1 MVFQSRSLLKSPTL
15 SRFLALPVLLCPL
28 GAQEATPV
36 LTEAQAITR
45 ALARPE
51 WQALTQLP
59 AKQTEGAALEARSW
73 LSPGVEWT
81 REQFNGIQPGKRED
95 TFLLS
100 QSFDISGR
108 RLARRDA
115 ALKRE
120 EGGKAESEQRVAGVV
135 AQVREAL
142 YEVLVARER
151 LARLEGSISRVG
163 RFQERVDR
171 LHQAGEMSGLDRG
184 RVRREVELLR
194 GREVV
199 ERSRLLQAEARLQSL
214 LGGTPGTVQGDL
226 LPEPPATLDAY
237 VAEQP
242 GAPATRM
249 ALAQEAAAL
258 SDAKAAGRWAPEL
271 QLGLGVKRWQE
282 AGLTGNGNVFS
293 LGMTFPTPG
302 RVNAARVRGE
312 AEARAASAQAR
323 LQREQDGA
331 ELRALWQAAV
341 DLRASAGRMA
351 TEALADSG
359 RVDAALDAAFAAG
372 ELDLLGRLDGARSLL
387 EAELAALDQ
396 AHAARRTRIALDRML
411 GKVNP

>member
-1 MVFQSRSLLKSPTL
+1 MIFQSRCLLKSPTL
-15 SRFLALPVLLCPL
+15 GRFLTLPALFCPL
-28 GAQEATPV
+28 GAQEAGQV
-36 LTEAQAITR
+36 LTEAQAVAR

-115 ALKRE
+115 ALRRE
-120 EGGKAESEQRVAGVV
+120 EGGKAESEQRMAGVV
-135 AQVREAL
+135 AQVREAF

-151 LARLEGSISRVG
+151 LARLEGSTSRVG

-184 RVRREVELLR
+184 RVRREVELFR

-199 ERSRLLQAEARLQSL
+199 ERSRLLQAEARLRSL
-214 LGGTPGTVQGDL
+214 LGGGLSTVQGDL
-226 LPEPPATLDAY
+226 LPEPPAPLDAY
-237 VAEQP
+237 VAEHP
-242 GAPATRM
+242 SAPTTRM
-249 ALAQEAAAL
+249 ALAQEAAAQ
-258 SDAKAAGRWAPEL
+258 SDAKAAGRWAPDL

-293 LGMTFPTPG
+293 LGLTFPTPG
-302 RVNAARVRGE
+302 RVNAARIRGE
-312 AEARAASAQAR
+312 AVARAASAQAR

-331 ELRALWQAAV
+331 ELRALWQASV
-341 DLRASAGRMA
+341 DLRASAERMA
-351 TEALADSG
+351 KEALADSG
-359 RVDAALDAAFAAG
+359 RVEAALDAAFAAG
-372 ELDLLGRLDGARSLL
+372 ELDLLGRLDGTRSLL
-387 EAELAALDQ
+387 ESELTALDQ
-396 AHAARRTRIALDRML
+396 AHAARRTRIALDRLL

>member
-1 MVFQSRSLLKSPTL
+1 MLFAHSHTPKTL
-15 SRFLALPVLLCPL
+15 TLCRLSALPVCLCPL
-28 GAQEATPV
+28 VAQESAQV
-36 LTEAQAITR
+36 LTEIQAITR
-45 ALARPE
+45 TLARPE

-108 RLARRDA
+108 RMARRDA
-115 ALKRE
+115 ALRRE
-120 EGGKAESEQRVAGVV
+120 EGGRAESEQRVAGVV
-135 AQVREAL
+135 AQVREAF

-151 LARLEGSISRVG
+151 LTRLEGSIARVG

-199 ERSRLLQAEARLQSL
+199 ERSRLLQAEARLRSL
-214 LGGTPGTVQGDL
+214 LGSGSGTIQGDL

-249 ALAQEAAAL
+249 ALAKEAAAQ

-293 LGMTFPTPG
+293 LGLTFPTPG

-312 AEARAASAQAR
+312 AEARAASAQAK

-331 ELRALWQAAV
+331 ELRALWQASV
-341 DLRASAGRMA
+341 DLRASAQRMA
-351 TEALADSG
+351 KEALVDSG

-396 AHAARRTRIALDRML
+396 AHAARRTRISLDRML

>member
-1 MVFQSRSLLKSPTL
+1 MFFQSRSLLKSPTL
-15 SRFLALPVLLCPL
+15 SRFLTLPVLLCPL
-28 GAQEATPV
+28 GAQEATSV
-36 LTEAQAITR
+36 LTETQAITR

-51 WQALTQLP
+51 WQAVTQLP
-59 AKQTEGAALEARSW
+59 AKQTEGVALEARSW

-135 AQVREAL
+135 AQVREAF

-194 GREVV
+194 GRAVV
-199 ERSRLLQAEARLQSL
+199 ERSRLLQAEARLRSL
-214 LGGTPGTVQGDL
+214 LGGFPGTVQGDL
-226 LPEPPATLDAY
+226 FPELPATLDAY

-242 GAPATRM
+242 GAPTTRM
-249 ALAQEAAAL
+249 ALAQEAAAQ

-293 LGMTFPTPG
+293 LGFTFPTPG
-302 RVNAARVRGE
+302 RVSAARIRGE

-331 ELRALWQAAV
+331 ELRALWQASV
-341 DLRASAGRMA
+341 DLRDSADRMA
-351 TEALADSG
+351 KEALADSG
-359 RVDAALDAAFAAG
+359 RVEAALDAAFAAG

-396 AHAARRTRIALDRML
+396 AHAARRTRIALDRLL

>member
-1 MVFQSRSLLKSPTL
+1 MLSLSRSSLKNPIL
-15 SRFLALPVLLCPL
+15 ARFLALPALVCPL
-28 GAQEATPV
+28 IAQEASQG
-36 LTEAQAITR
+36 LSEAQAVTR

-59 AKQTEGAALEARSW
+59 AKQTEGAALEARNW

-95 TFLLS
+95 TFLVS
-100 QSFDISGR
+100 QGFDVSGR
-108 RLARRDA
+108 WLARREA

-135 AQVREAL
+135 AQVREAF

-151 LARLEGSISRVG
+151 LARMEGSLARVG

-171 LHQAGEMSGLDRG
+171 LNQAGEMSGLDRG

-199 ERSRLLQAEARLQSL
+199 ERSRRLQAEARLASM
-214 LGGTPGTVQGDL
+214 LGGAPGIPQGSL
-226 LPEPPATLDAY
+226 LPEPLTSLDSF

-242 GAPATRM
+242 GAPSSRLAM
-249 ALAQEAAAL
+249 AQESAAQA
-258 SDAKAAGRWAPEL
+258 DAKAAGRWFPEL

-293 LGMTFPTPG
+293 LGLTFPAPG
-302 RVNAARVRGE
+302 RVKAARVKGE

-323 LQREQDGA
+323 LQREQDSA
-331 ELRALWQAAV
+331 ELRALWQASV
-341 DLRASAGRMA
+341 DLRASAERMA
-351 TEALADSG
+351 KEALADAD
-359 RVDAALDAAFAAG
+359 RVEAALDAAFAAG
-372 ELDLLGRLDGARSLL
+372 EVDLLGRLDGARNLL
-387 EAELAALDQ
+387 ESELAALDQ
-396 AHAARRTRIALDRML
+396 AHSARRTRIALDRML

>member
-1 MVFQSRSLLKSPTL
+1 MFPPFRRSLENPTL
-15 SRFLALPVLLCPL
+15 SRFLILPVLLGPL
-28 GAQEATPV
+28 GAQEVGQPM
-36 LTEAQAITR
+36 TEARAVAR

-51 WQALTQLP
+51 WQALAQLP

-73 LSPGVEWT
+73 LSPGVEWS
-81 REQFNGIQPGKRED
+81 REQFNGIQSGKRED
-95 TFLLS
+95 TLLLS
-100 QSFDISGR
+100 QGFDLSGR

-115 ALKRE
+115 ALRRE
-120 EGGKAESEQRVAGVV
+120 EGGKAESEQRLAGVA
-135 AQVREAL
+135 AQVREAF
-142 YEVLVARER
+142 YDVLAARER
-151 LARLEGSISRVG
+151 LARLVGSISRVG

-199 ERSRLLQAEARLQSL
+199 ERTRLLQAEARLGSL
-214 LGGTPGTVQGDL
+214 LGGRPGPVQGDL
-226 LPEPPATLDAY
+226 LPGPPAALEAY

-249 ALAQEAAAL
+249 ALAQEAAAQAE
-258 SDAKAAGRWAPEL
+258 AKAVGRWAPDL

-282 AGLTGNGNVFS
+282 AGLTGSGHVFS
-293 LGMTFPTPG
+293 LGFTFPTPG
-302 RVNAARVRGE
+302 RVHAARVRGE

-331 ELRALWQAAV
+331 ELRALWQASV
-341 DLRASAGRMA
+341 DLRASAERMA
-351 TEALADSG
+351 QEAHAGSG
-359 RVDAALDAAFAAG
+359 RTEAALDAAFAAG
-372 ELDLLGRLDGARSLL
+372 EMDLLGRLDGARNLL

-396 AHAARRTRIALDRML
+396 AHTARRTRIALDRML

>member
-1 MVFQSRSLLKSPTL
+1 MVFPSQSLLKSPTL
-15 SRFLALPVLLCPL
+15 SRFLVLPVLLCPL
-28 GAQEATPV
+28 GAQEATPA
-36 LTEAQAITR
+36 LTEAQAIAR

-59 AKQTEGAALEARSW
+59 SKQTEGAALEARSW
-73 LSPGVEWT
+73 LSPGVEWS
-81 REQFNGIQPGKRED
+81 RQQFSGPQPGKRED

-135 AQVREAL
+135 AQVREGF

-199 ERSRLLQAEARLQSL
+199 ERSRLLQAEARLRSL
-214 LGGTPGTVQGDL
+214 LGGSPGTVQGDL

-242 GAPATRM
+242 GAPATRV
-249 ALAQEAAAL
+249 ALAQEAAAQ
-258 SDAKAAGRWAPEL
+258 SDAKAAGRWAPDL

-293 LGMTFPTPG
+293 LGLTFPTPG

-312 AEARAASAQAR
+312 AEARAASAQAK

-331 ELRALWQAAV
+331 ELRALWQASV
-341 DLRASAGRMA
+341 DLRASAERMA
-351 TEALADSG
+351 MEALADSG

>member
-1 MVFQSRSLLKSPTL
+1 M
-15 SRFLALPVLLCPL
+15 
-28 GAQEATPV
+28 
-36 LTEAQAITR
+36 TR

-59 AKQTEGAALEARSW
+59 AKQTEGAALEARNW

-95 TFLLS
+95 TFLVS
-100 QSFDISGR
+100 QGFDVSGR
-108 RLARRDA
+108 WLARREA

-135 AQVREAL
+135 AQVREAF

-151 LARLEGSISRVG
+151 LARMEGSLARVG

-171 LHQAGEMSGLDRG
+171 LNQAGEMSGLDRG

-199 ERSRLLQAEARLQSL
+199 ERSRRLQAEARLASM
-214 LGGTPGTVQGDL
+214 LGGAPGIPQGSL
-226 LPEPPATLDAY
+226 LPEPLTSLDSF

-242 GAPATRM
+242 GAPSSRLAM
-249 ALAQEAAAL
+249 AQESAAQA
-258 SDAKAAGRWAPEL
+258 DAKAAGRWFPEL

-293 LGMTFPTPG
+293 LGLTFPAPG
-302 RVNAARVRGE
+302 RVKAARVKGE

-323 LQREQDGA
+323 LQREQDSA
-331 ELRALWQAAV
+331 ELRALWQASV
-341 DLRASAGRMA
+341 DLRASAERMA
-351 TEALADSG
+351 KEALADAD
-359 RVDAALDAAFAAG
+359 RVEAALDAAFAAG
-372 ELDLLGRLDGARSLL
+372 EVDLLGRLDGARNLL
-387 EAELAALDQ
+387 ESELAALDQ
-396 AHAARRTRIALDRML
+396 AHSARRTRIALDRML

>member
-1 MVFQSRSLLKSPTL
+1 MS
-15 SRFLALPVLLCPL
+15 LPVLLCPL

-36 LTEAQAITR
+36 LTETQAITR

-95 TFLLS
+95 TFLLT
-100 QSFDISGR
+100 QSFDLSGR

-115 ALKRE
+115 ALRRE

-135 AQVREAL
+135 AQVREGF

-151 LARLEGSISRVG
+151 LARLEGSVTRVG

-199 ERSRLLQAEARLQSL
+199 ERSRLLQAEARLRSL
-214 LGGTPGTVQGDL
+214 LGGSHGTVQGDL
-226 LPEPPATLDAY
+226 LPEPPATLDAT

-258 SDAKAAGRWAPEL
+258 SDAKAAGRWAPDL

-282 AGLTGNGNVFS
+282 AGLSGNGNVFS
-293 LGMTFPTPG
+293 LGLTFPTPG
-302 RVNAARVRGE
+302 RVNAARIRGE
-312 AEARAASAQAR
+312 AEARAASAQAK

-331 ELRALWQAAV
+331 DLRALWQASV
-341 DLRASAGRMA
+341 DLRVSAERMA
-351 TEALADSG
+351 QEALADSG

-387 EAELAALDQ
+387 DAELAALDQ

>member
-1 MVFQSRSLLKSPTL
+1 MVFQSRSLFKSPIC
-15 SRFLALPVLLCPL
+15 SRFLILPLVLCPL
-28 GAQEATPV
+28 GAQESAQV
-36 LTEAQAITR
+36 LTETQAVTR

-73 LSPGVEWT
+73 LSPGVEWS
-81 REQFNGIQPGKRED
+81 RQQFSGPQPGKRED

-135 AQVREAL
+135 AQVREAFH
-142 YEVLVARER
+142 EVLVARER
-151 LARLEGSISRVG
+151 LARLDAAVSRVG

-199 ERSRLLQAEARLQSL
+199 ERSRLLQAEARLRSL
-214 LGGTPGTVQGDL
+214 LGGSPGTVQGDL

-237 VAEQP
+237 MAEQP

-258 SDAKAAGRWAPEL
+258 SDAKAAGRWAPDL

-293 LGMTFPTPG
+293 LGLTFPTPG
-302 RVNAARVRGE
+302 RLNAARVRGE
-312 AEARAASAQAR
+312 AEARAASAQAK

-331 ELRALWQAAV
+331 ELRALWQASV
-341 DLRASAGRMA
+341 DLRVSAERMA
-351 TEALADSG
+351 RESLADSG
-359 RVDAALDAAFAAG
+359 RVEAALDAAFAAG
-372 ELDLLGRLDGARSLL
+372 ELDLLERLDGARSLL

-396 AHAARRTRIALDRML
+396 AHAARRSRIALDRML

>member
-15 SRFLALPVLLCPL
+15 SRFLALPVFLCPL

-36 LTEAQAITR
+36 LTETQAITR

>member
-1 MVFQSRSLLKSPTL
+1 MLLAPSRSPRTL
-15 SRFLALPVLLCPL
+15 TLCLVLAPPIGLCPL

-36 LTEAQAITR
+36 LTETQAITR

-59 AKQTEGAALEARSW
+59 ARQTEGAALEARSW

-135 AQVREAL
+135 AQVREAF

-199 ERSRLLQAEARLQSL
+199 ERSRLLQAEARLRSL
-214 LGGTPGTVQGDL
+214 LGSSPGTVQGDL

-249 ALAQEAAAL
+249 ALAQEAAAQ
-258 SDAKAAGRWAPEL
+258 SDAKAAGRWAPDL

-293 LGMTFPTPG
+293 LGLTFPTPG

-331 ELRALWQAAV
+331 ELRALWQASV
-341 DLRASAGRMA
+341 DLRASAERMA

>member
-1 MVFQSRSLLKSPTL
+1 MVFQSRSLFKSPTL
-15 SRFLALPVLLCPL
+15 SRFLVLPVLLCPL

-73 LSPGVEWT
+73 LSPGGEWT

-115 ALKRE
+115 AIKRE

-135 AQVREAL
+135 AQVREAF
-142 YEVLVARER
+142 YDVLIARER
-151 LARLEGSISRVG
+151 LARLEGSLSRVG

-199 ERSRLLQAEARLQSL
+199 ERSRLLQAEARLRSL
-214 LGGTPGTVQGDL
+214 LGGSPGTAQGNL

-249 ALAQEAAAL
+249 ALAQEAAAQ
-258 SDAKAAGRWAPEL
+258 SDAKAAGRWAPDL

-331 ELRALWQAAV
+331 DLRALWQASV
-341 DLRASAGRMA
+341 DLRASAERMA
-351 TEALADSG
+351 KEALADSG
-359 RVDAALDAAFAAG
+359 RVEVALDAAFAAG

>member
-1 MVFQSRSLLKSPTL
+1 MVSHSRRLLKSPTH
-15 SRFLALPVLLCPL
+15 SRFLALPILLCPL
-28 GAQEATPV
+28 GAQEAAQV
-36 LTEAQAITR
+36 LTEAQAVTR

-59 AKQTEGAALEARSW
+59 AKQTAGAALEARSW
-73 LSPGVEWT
+73 LPPGVEWN
-81 REQFNGIQPGKRED
+81 RQQFSGPQPGKRED

-115 ALKRE
+115 AAKRE

-135 AQVREAL
+135 AQVREAF

-199 ERSRLLQAEARLQSL
+199 ERSRLLHAEARLRSL
-214 LGGTPGTVQGDL
+214 LGGGFDTVQGGL

-242 GAPATRM
+242 GAPTTRI
-249 ALAQEAAAL
+249 ALAQEAAAQ
-258 SDAKAAGRWAPEL
+258 SEAKAAGRWAPEL

-293 LGMTFPTPG
+293 LGFTFPTPG

-312 AEARAASAQAR
+312 AEARATSAQAR

-331 ELRALWQAAV
+331 DLRALWQASV
-341 DLRASAGRMA
+341 DLRASAERMA
-351 TEALADSG
+351 KEALADSG
-359 RVDAALDAAFAAG
+359 RVEAALDAAFAAG

-396 AHAARRTRIALDRML
+396 AHAARRTRIALDRLL
-411 GKVNP
+411 GKMNP

>member
-1 MVFQSRSLLKSPTL
+1 MLSLSCALRKSPTM
-15 SRFLALPVLLCPL
+15 SRFLALPLLLCPL
-28 GAQEATPV
+28 GAQEAAQV
-36 LTEAQAITR
+36 LTEAQAVTR

-59 AKQTEGAALEARSW
+59 AQQTEGAALEARSW
-73 LSPGVEWT
+73 LSPGVEWS
-81 REQFNGIQPGKRED
+81 RQQFSGPQPDKRED

-115 ALKRE
+115 ALRRE

-135 AQVREAL
+135 AQVREAF
-142 YEVLVARER
+142 YEVMVARER

-199 ERSRLLQAEARLQSL
+199 ERSRLLQAEARLRSF
-214 LGGTPGTVQGDL
+214 LGGSHGTVQGDL

-249 ALAQEAAAL
+249 ALAQEAAAQF
-258 SDAKAAGRWAPEL
+258 DAKAAGRWAPDL

-282 AGLTGNGNVFS
+282 AGLNGNGNVFS
-293 LGMTFPTPG
+293 LGLTFPTPG
-302 RVNAARVRGE
+302 RVKAARVRGV

-331 ELRALWQAAV
+331 DLRALWQASV

-351 TEALADSG
+351 QEALADSG
-359 RVDAALDAAFAAG
+359 RVEAALDAAFAAG

-387 EAELAALDQ
+387 DAELTALDQ
-396 AHAARRTRIALDRML
+396 AHASRRTRIALDRLL

>member
-331 ELRALWQAAV
+331 ELRALWQASV

-351 TEALADSG
+351 KEALADSG

>member
-15 SRFLALPVLLCPL
+15 NRFLALPVLLCPL
-28 GAQEATPV
+28 GAQEVTPV
-36 LTEAQAITR
+36 LTETQAITR

-135 AQVREAL
+135 AQVREAF

-199 ERSRLLQAEARLQSL
+199 ERSRLLQAEARLRSL
-214 LGGTPGTVQGDL
+214 LGGSPGTVQGDL

-237 VAEQP
+237 VAEQS

-249 ALAQEAAAL
+249 ALAQEAAAQ
-258 SDAKAAGRWAPEL
+258 SDAKAAGRWAPDL

-293 LGMTFPTPG
+293 LGLTFPTPG

-312 AEARAASAQAR
+312 AEARAASAQAK

-331 ELRALWQAAV
+331 ELRALWQASV
-341 DLRASAGRMA
+341 DLRASAERMA
-351 TEALADSG
+351 KEALADSG

-411 GKVNP
+411 GKVNS

>member
-1 MVFQSRSLLKSPTL
+1 M
-15 SRFLALPVLLCPL
+15 ALPVLLCPL

-249 ALAQEAAAL
+249 ALAQEAAAQ

-331 ELRALWQAAV
+331 ELRALWQASV

-351 TEALADSG
+351 KEALADSG

>member
-1 MVFQSRSLLKSPTL
+1 MVSQSRSLLKSPTL
-15 SRFLALPVLLCPL
+15 SRFLVLPVLLCPL
-28 GAQEATPV
+28 GAQEATPG

-73 LSPGVEWT
+73 LSPGVEWS
-81 REQFNGIQPGKRED
+81 RQQFSGPQPGKRED

-108 RLARRDA
+108 RLARREA
-115 ALKRE
+115 ALRRE

-135 AQVREAL
+135 AQVREGF

-199 ERSRLLQAEARLQSL
+199 ERSRLLQAEARLRSL
-214 LGGTPGTVQGDL
+214 LGGSYGTAQGDL

-249 ALAQEAAAL
+249 ALAQEAAAQ
-258 SDAKAAGRWAPEL
+258 SDAKAAGRWAPDL

-293 LGMTFPTPG
+293 LGLTFPTPG

-331 ELRALWQAAV
+331 ELRALWQASV
-341 DLRASAGRMA
+341 DLRASAERMA
-351 TEALADSG
+351 KEALADSG

-396 AHAARRTRIALDRML
+396 AHAARRNRIALDRML

>member
-1 MVFQSRSLLKSPTL
+1 M
-15 SRFLALPVLLCPL
+15 ALPVLLCPL

-331 ELRALWQAAV
+331 ELRALWQASV

-351 TEALADSG
+351 KEALADSG

>member
-1 MVFQSRSLLKSPTL
+1 
-15 SRFLALPVLLCPL
+15 LALPVCLCPL
-28 GAQEATPV
+28 VAQEAAQA
-36 LTEAQAITR
+36 LTEAQAVTR

-100 QSFDISGR
+100 QSFDVSGR

-135 AQVREAL
+135 AQVREAF

-151 LARLEGSISRVG
+151 LAHLDGSVSRVG

-199 ERSRLLQAEARLQSL
+199 ERSRLLQAEARLRSL
-214 LGGTPGTVQGDL
+214 LGSSPGTVQGDL
-226 LPEPPATLDAY
+226 LPDPPATLDAY

-249 ALAQEAAAL
+249 ALAQEAAAQ
-258 SDAKAAGRWAPEL
+258 SDAKAAGRWAPDL

-293 LGMTFPTPG
+293 VGLTFPTPG

-312 AEARAASAQAR
+312 AEARAASAQAK

-331 ELRALWQAAV
+331 DLRALWQASV
-341 DLRASAGRMA
+341 DLRASAERMA
-351 TEALADSG
+351 KEALADSG

>member
-15 SRFLALPVLLCPL
+15 SRFLALPVFLCPL

-36 LTEAQAITR
+36 LTETQAITR

-135 AQVREAL
+135 AQVREAF

-199 ERSRLLQAEARLQSL
+199 ERSRLLQAEARLRSL
-214 LGGTPGTVQGDL
+214 LGGGPGTVQGDL

-331 ELRALWQAAV
+331 ELRALWQASV

-351 TEALADSG
+351 KEALADSG

>member
-1 MVFQSRSLLKSPTL
+1 MLFLSRNLFKSPILNRFFVLPMVF
-15 SRFLALPVLLCPL
+15 CPL
-28 GAQEATPV
+28 GAQEAGQA
-36 LTEAQAITR
+36 LTESQAVAR

-59 AKQTEGAALEARSW
+59 AKQTEGAALEARNW
-73 LSPGVEWT
+73 LSPGVAWS
-81 REQFNGIQPGKRED
+81 RERFNGIQPDKRED

-108 RLARRDA
+108 RWARRDA
-115 ALKRE
+115 ALRRE

-135 AQVREAL
+135 AQVREAF

-151 LARLEGSISRVG
+151 LTRLEGSISRVG

-199 ERSRLLQAEARLQSL
+199 ERARRLQAEARLASI
-214 LGGTPGTVQGDL
+214 LGGGPGTPQGNL
-226 LPEPPATLDAY
+226 LPEPLATLESY

-242 GAPATRM
+242 NAPATRM
-249 ALAQEAAAL
+249 AQAQEAAAQA
-258 SDAKAAGRWAPEL
+258 DAKAARRWLPEL

-282 AGLTGNGNVFS
+282 AGLSGSGNVFS
-293 LGMTFPTPG
+293 MGFIFPAPG
-302 RVNAARVRGE
+302 RVKAARVKGE

-331 ELRALWQAAV
+331 ELCALWQSTV
-341 DLRASAGRMA
+341 DLRASAERMA
-351 TEALADSG
+351 TEALAGSD
-359 RVDAALDAAFAAG
+359 RVETALDAAFAAG
-372 ELDLLGRLDGARSLL
+372 EVDLLGRLDGARNLL